1 MASTTCWLHYYQAKA
16 VLEDNNPIAL
26 LAVTPIELSVSVTKS
41 HLDKPDRFRSTIGA
55 KEIATMITV
64 PKAEQQVY
72 ILHHG
77 ALFAR
82 GLGKKPL
89 AIFVAGNRISA
100 PIKIFDIDE
109 AS

>member
-64 PKAEQQVY
+64 PKAASRSPLHQRTREGAVGNLCSWEQD
-72 ILHHG
+72 
-77 ALFAR
+77 F
-82 GLGKKPL
+82 
-89 AIFVAGNRISA
+89 ST
-100 PIKIFDIDE
+100 D
-109 AS
+109 